1 MTKGNRLITAKF
13 TAFKNLGREWLIRP
27 VPIIAP
33 ESSPWSSPRCSPLQD
48 SIRQMDLVGG
58 SHRAWKMPNVSMI
71 YTPHHLS
78 TLLDKA
84 GSVQCS
90 PSRKCY
96 RARAPS
102 TFLSLADKNDN
113 AWNFRHRAMNGLERR
128 WRWQKIR
135 KTNCLWSAFTMRNPD
150 FSGVTFW
157 TSICFAQCSKACIQL
172 SDPFSDLAFFLH
184 SLRISLFLIRL
195 LAGLIYFAV
204 VKLATK
210 EGEVLA
216 SIGKLVRE

>member
-96 RARAPS
+96 RQTFFYLSRIKMIMHGTLDIVPWIGWRGDGGGKKSGKPIVYGALWEILTLQASPFELQSVLPS
-102 TFLSLADKNDN
+102 
-113 AWNFRHRAMNGLERR
+113 
-128 WRWQKIR
+128 
-135 KTNCLWSAFTMRNPD
+135 
-150 FSGVTFW
+150 
-157 TSICFAQCSKACIQL
+157 
-172 SDPFSDLAFFLH
+172 
-184 SLRISLFLIRL
+184 
-195 LAGLIYFAV
+195 V
-204 VKLATK
+204 VKR
-210 EGEVLA
+210 A
-216 SIGKLVRE
+216 SNYLTHFLTWHFSFTLSESHSF